1 MLARSLTLLTILGLG
16 LAFNARPALAQDM
29 EICFATADRVT
40 DGEKVE
46 AEDKRAGHEA
56 CQRALAA
63 TSSVVQKYQIQ
74 EADFDIV
81 GRPPQKSN

>member
-1 MLARSLTLLTILGLG
+1 MLTRSLILLTIFGLSI
-16 LAFNARPALAQDM
+16 AFNARPALALDVDV
-29 EICFATADRVT
+29 CFATADRVT

-46 AEDKRAGHEA
+46 AEDKRVGHEA

>member
-1 MLARSLTLLTILGLG
+1 MLARSLALLTLLGLG
-16 LAFNARPALAQDM
+16 LAARPALAQDM
-29 EICFATADRVT
+29 EICFATADRMAN
-40 DGEKVE
+40 GEKVE
-46 AEDKRAGHEA
+46 AVDKQAGHEA